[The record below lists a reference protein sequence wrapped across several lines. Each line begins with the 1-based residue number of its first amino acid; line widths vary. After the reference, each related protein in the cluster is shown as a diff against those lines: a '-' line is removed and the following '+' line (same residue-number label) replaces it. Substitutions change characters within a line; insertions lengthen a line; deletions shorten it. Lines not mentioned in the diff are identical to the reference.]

1 MARKLIKRFMP
12 DAHTIRHHKHLK
24 IFGTLLHSP
33 NLWHLNRYSVSRA
46 FAIGLF
52 MASMPMPFQMLP
64 AALLAVL
71 FHANL
76 PISLAL
82 VWLSNPITMPPFFY
96 FCYKV
101 GTWILQTPPQL
112 FEFEISWEWLVQEL
126 THDWQPFFLGCV
138 VVGAVLSFL
147 GYFGMRIF
155 WRWHVVSEWEARKAR
170 RAAVKRGTPSK
181 Q

>member
-1 MARKLIKRFMP
+1 MARKFIKRFMP
-12 DAHTIRHHKHLK
+12 DIHHVRNHKLLQV
-24 IFGTLLHSP
+24 FGTLLHNP
-33 NLWHLNRYSVSRA
+33 NLWHLNRYSVSSA

-64 AALLAVL
+64 AALLAIL

-76 PISLAL
+76 PISVAL

-101 GTWILQTPPQL
+101 GTWILQTQPRP
-112 FEFEISWEWLVQEL
+112 FRFEISWDWLVHML
-126 THDWQPFFLGCV
+126 AHDWQPFLLGCLI
-138 VVGAVLSFL
+138 VGISLALL
-147 GYFGMRIF
+147 GYLGMRIF
-155 WRWHVVSEWEARKAR
+155 WRWHVVREWEARKA
-170 RAAVKRGTPSK
+170 KRNSTG